1 MGEADGQLLFCCQHL
16 LCPSPH
22 HPPSL
27 PLLSLLFLSSL
38 ASVRPQLSSAARLS
52 AKVGV
57 PPLSVCLSALLRAR
71 ARPSFPTHSLTDS
84 GVDNPDNDLG

>member
-57 PPLSVCLSALLRAR
+57 PPLSVCPPCCAR